1 MRNNDL
7 QTSGQAGE
15 QDRRDQMARGNRF
28 LGRVVACN
36 GSRATIAAIA
46 EAGGTDLTELW
57 SVGRL
62 ISITVGNNRVV
73 ALAYSMQT
81 GTKNWGEGED
91 NTFLIEVELLGEVH
105 VGEDGSELFS
115 TGISRYPYLGA
126 IAHRIRA
133 ADLLRIYDTR
143 KGDTAVIGK
152 ITQDESIDATIHV
165 PSMLSK
171 HFAVVGSTGVGKST
185 AVSLLLRKA
194 IESDPKLRVL
204 ILDPHN
210 EFAAAFPE
218 HAVVIDTDTLDLPFW
233 LMRLEEFA
241 EVLFR
246 GRPPVAEELDI
257 LRDLMPEA
265 KRAFRGNESAL
276 MRRSSDKSSITADTP
291 VPYRIADLLALI
303 DERIGRLEG
312 RGEKPML
319 RALKMRIMAAINDPR
334 YHFMFSN
341 NTISDTIME
350 TIAHIFRIPGDDR
363 PISTFQ
369 LAGIPSEVVNSVA
382 SVLCRMAFELALWS
396 NGAIHMLVVCEEAHR
411 YVPADP
417 NLGFF
422 PTRQAIARIAK
433 EGRKY
438 GVSLGIITQRPGE
451 LDQTILSQCSTLFAM
466 RLANDRDQE
475 IIRSAIPDSSISTTS
490 FISSIGNGEA
500 IAFGEAIAVPMRMRF
515 SRVDESHLPKAN
527 GVTAK
532 ASDDGPDTVDLR
544 TIVSRMRAIA
554 GPDISAFQQSFDG
567 GQPDDPG
574 YSNAGYS
581 NAGEPDDATSPDAP
595 SAALHDP
602 ETMPDLGHDATFE
615 EIRQALMT
623 PPPHAPQPVLRQP
636 EPAFERS
643 APPIDTLRS
652 DTSRSDTT
660 RSDTTRADAPPIEP
674 YRPDMLPRTA
684 RTEEPPRYARRLDD
698 PTDTVRDP
706 YAARPQPP
714 LERTE
719 PAPSIRREPG
729 SSLRESILKKPLSSL
744 YRKD

>member
-1 MRNNDL
+1 MRLSNDDL
-7 QTSGQAGE
+7 HKSGDAGDQE
-15 QDRRDQMARGNRF
+15 RRDGMRPGNRM

-36 GSRATIAAIA
+36 GSRATIAAVA
-46 EAGGTDLTELW
+46 EDGGTDLTELW

-62 ISITVGNNRVV
+62 ISISVGKNRVV

-81 GTKNWGEGED
+81 EGKDWGEGAD
-91 NTFLIEVELLGEVH
+91 NQFLIEVELLGEVF
-105 VGEDGSELFS
+105 VQEDGKEVFS

-143 KGDTAVIGK
+143 LGDTAVVGK
-152 ITQDESIDATIHV
+152 LTQDETIDATIHI

-194 IESDPKLRVL
+194 IESDPKLRIL

-218 HAVVIDTDTLDLPFW
+218 LAVVIDTDTLDLPFW

-246 GRPPVAEELDI
+246 GRPPVPEELDI

-276 MRRSSDKSSITADTP
+276 MRRMADKSSMTADTP

-312 RGEKPML
+312 RSEKPFL
-319 RALKMRIMAAINDPR
+319 RSLKMRIMSAVNDPR

-438 GVSLGIITQRPGE
+438 GVSLGVITQRPGE

-515 SRVDESHLPKAN
+515 TRVAESALPKAN
-527 GVTAK
+527 GVNAK
-532 ASDDGPDTVDLR
+532 YTEETPDTVDLR
-544 TIVSRMRAIA
+544 TIVGRMRAIA
-554 GPDISAFQQSFDG
+554 GPDISAFQQAFDSSFGGAGSVPNAPDG
-567 GQPDDPG
+567 IYDDEEFEDDDRYDNRRPVAAPRPAAPAPTPMPPMQTAPRPA
-574 YSNAGYS
+574 Y
-581 NAGEPDDATSPDAP
+581 EPPVQRKTL
-595 SAALHDP
+595 AAS
-602 ETMPDLGHDATFE
+602 ETPT
-615 EIRQALMT
+615 
-623 PPPHAPQPVLRQP
+623 
-636 EPAFERS
+636 
-643 APPIDTLRS
+643 
-652 DTSRSDTT
+652 
-660 RSDTTRADAPPIEP
+660 IEP
-674 YRPDMLPRTA
+674 YRPDMLPRTGLDDVPRPRSDA
-684 RTEEPPRYARRLDD
+684 PAPAMTSTPAYAGEPPSA
-698 PTDTVRDP
+698 TFGS
-706 YAARPQPP
+706 QPV
-714 LERTE
+714 
-719 PAPSIRREPG
+719 RREGG
-729 SSLRESILKKPLSSL
+729 SSLRDSILKKPLSSL
-744 YRKD
+744 YKRD

>member
-1 MRNNDL
+1 MRLSKDEFHK
-7 QTSGQAGE
+7 SGQSGD
-15 QDRRDQMARGNRF
+15 QDRRDGMRPGNRM

-36 GSRATIAAIA
+36 GSRATIAAVA
-46 EAGGTDLTELW
+46 EEGGTDLTELW

-62 ISITVGNNRVV
+62 ISISVGKNRVV

-81 GTKNWGEGED
+81 EGKDWGEGAD
-91 NTFLIEVELLGEVH
+91 NQFLIEVELLGEVY
-105 VGEDGSELFS
+105 VQEDGKEIFS

-133 ADLLRIYDTR
+133 ADLLRIYDTHHS
-143 KGDTAVIGK
+143 DTAVIGK
-152 ITQDESIDATIHV
+152 LTQDETIDAAIHI

-194 IESDPKLRVL
+194 IESDPKLRIL

-218 HAVVIDTDTLDLPFW
+218 LAVVIDTDTLDLPFW
-233 LMRLEEFA
+233 LMRLDEFA

-246 GRPPVAEELDI
+246 GRPPVPEELDI

-276 MRRSSDKSSITADTP
+276 MRRMADKSSMTADTP

-312 RGEKPML
+312 RGEKPFL
-319 RALKMRIMAAINDPR
+319 RSLKMRIMSAVNDPR

-369 LAGIPSEVVNSVA
+369 LSGIPSEVVNSVA

-438 GVSLGIITQRPGE
+438 GVSLGVITQRPGE

-515 SRVDESHLPKAN
+515 TRVEEQRLPKAN
-527 GVTAK
+527 GVNAK
-532 ASDDGPDTVDLR
+532 STEETPDTVDLR
-544 TIVSRMRAIA
+544 SIVSRMRAIA
-554 GPDISAFQQSFDG
+554 GPDISAFQQQFENSLARGDVPMAPDG
-567 GQPDDPG
+567 IYDD
-574 YSNAGYS
+574 
-581 NAGEPDDATSPDAP
+581 EELDDDTMEEE
-595 SAALHDP
+595 ALNR
-602 ETMPDLGHDATFE
+602 F
-615 EIRQALMT
+615 T
-623 PPPHAPQPVLRQP
+623 PPPVMAPAPLRVTEQPPLRQ
-636 EPAFERS
+636 S
-643 APPIDTLRS
+643 L
-652 DTSRSDTT
+652 TSSQTPT
-660 RSDTTRADAPPIEP
+660 IEP
-674 YRPDMLPRTA
+674 YRPDMLPRSGA
-684 RTEEPPRYARRLDD
+684 RDVVRRTEAESAFESEA
-698 PTDTVRDP
+698 TTS
-706 YAARPQPP
+706 AFGTSP
-714 LERTE
+714 L
-719 PAPSIRREPG
+719 RREGGG

-744 YRKD
+744 YKRD